1 MIATIRGKILQK
13 NPPQVVI
20 ECGGLGYEIDVPMS
34 TFYNLP
40 NIGEEVFLE
49 TVMIVR
55 EDAQLLYGF
64 LTSQEK
70 SVFRQL
76 LKVSGIGP
84 RISLAMLS
92 SMSAED
98 IGNAIANNEIGLLTM
113 VPGIGKKTAERL
125 VLELKDKM
133 VVTSAPTVS
142 SVQTEVIQAL
152 VALGFSEREARGAAK
167 NVPGRCRRLRRHSS
181 LSASTC
187 SERLIHWRTAI
198 RFFPLKEKKKKKSS
212 TRPFVRHVSKTMPA
226 KTVFVSS

>member
-13 NPPQVVI
+13 NPPQVVV

-55 EDAQLLYGF
+55 EDAQ
-64 LTSQEK
+64 QK

-98 IGNAIANNEIGLLTM
+98 IGNAIANNEVGLLTM

-133 VVTSAPTVS
+133 VVTSVPTVS

-167 NVPGRCRRLRRHSS
+167 NVPADADASEGIRLCLRQ
-181 LSASTC
+181 LAQ
-187 SERLIHWRTAI
+187 
-198 RFFPLKEKKKKKSS
+198 KG
-212 TRPFVRHVSKTMPA
+212 
-226 KTVFVSS
+226 

>member
-133 VVTSAPTVS
+133 PTPPKAFVS
-142 SVQTEVIQAL
+142 VCVNL
-152 VALGFSEREARGAAK
+152 
-167 NVPGRCRRLRRHSS
+167 LRKVNP
-181 LSASTC
+181 
-187 SERLIHWRTAI
+187 WRTAI

>member
-1 MIATIRGKILQK
+1 M
-13 NPPQVVI
+13 
-20 ECGGLGYEIDVPMS
+20 
-34 TFYNLP
+34 
-40 NIGEEVFLE
+40 
-49 TVMIVR
+49 
-55 EDAQLLYGF
+55 
-64 LTSQEK
+64 
-70 SVFRQL
+70 FRQL

-152 VALGFSEREARGAAK
+152 VALGF
-167 NVPGRCRRLRRHSS
+167 RHSS

-187 SERLIHWRTAI
+187 SERLIHGGQQ
-198 RFFPLKEKKKKKSS
+198 FDSFL
-212 TRPFVRHVSKTMPA
+212 
-226 KTVFVSS
+226 

>member
-13 NPPQVVI
+13 NPPQVVV

-64 LTSQEK
+64 LTAQEK

-98 IGNAIANNEIGLLTM
+98 IGNAIANNEVGLLTM

-142 SVQTEVIQAL
+142 SVQT
-152 VALGFSEREARGAAK
+152 GFGCVGFQRTRSSRRCEKR
-167 NVPGRCRRLRRHSS
+167 PCRCRRLRRHSS
-181 LSASTC
+181 LPASTC
-187 SERLIHWRTAI
+187 SERLIHGGQQ
-198 RFFPLKEKKKKKSS
+198 FDSFL
-212 TRPFVRHVSKTMPA
+212 
-226 KTVFVSS
+226 

>member
-13 NPPQVVI
+13 NPPQVVV

-92 SMSAED
+92 PLCLQK
-98 IGNAIANNEIGLLTM
+98 I
-113 VPGIGKKTAERL
+113 
-125 VLELKDKM
+125 
-133 VVTSAPTVS
+133 
-142 SVQTEVIQAL
+142 
-152 VALGFSEREARGAAK
+152 SE
-167 NVPGRCRRLRRHSS
+167 
-181 LSASTC
+181 T
-187 SERLIHWRTAI
+187 
-198 RFFPLKEKKKKKSS
+198 PLPIMKSD
-212 TRPFVRHVSKTMPA
+212 F
-226 KTVFVSS
+226 

>member
-13 NPPQVVI
+13 NPPQVVV

-142 SVQTEVIQAL
+142 SV
-152 VALGFSEREARGAAK
+152 
-167 NVPGRCRRLRRHSS
+167 RRLRRHSS

-187 SERLIHWRTAI
+187 SERLIHGGQQ
-198 RFFPLKEKKKKKSS
+198 FDSFL
-212 TRPFVRHVSKTMPA
+212 
-226 KTVFVSS
+226 

>member
-125 VLELKDKM
+125 V
-133 VVTSAPTVS
+133 
-142 SVQTEVIQAL
+142 
-152 VALGFSEREARGAAK
+152 ALGFSEREARGAAK
-167 NVPGRCRRLRRHSS
+167 NVPADADASEGIRLCLRQ
-181 LSASTC
+181 LAQ
-187 SERLIHWRTAI
+187 
-198 RFFPLKEKKKKKSS
+198 KG
-212 TRPFVRHVSKTMPA
+212 
-226 KTVFVSS
+226 

>member
-13 NPPQVVI
+13 NPPQVVV

-76 LKVSGIGP
+76 LKVSGIG
-84 RISLAMLS
+84 
-92 SMSAED
+92 
-98 IGNAIANNEIGLLTM
+98 
-113 VPGIGKKTAERL
+113 KKTAERL

-167 NVPGRCRRLRRHSS
+167 NVPADADASEGIRLCLRQ
-181 LSASTC
+181 LAQ
-187 SERLIHWRTAI
+187 
-198 RFFPLKEKKKKKSS
+198 KG
-212 TRPFVRHVSKTMPA
+212 
-226 KTVFVSS
+226 

>member
-133 VVTSAPTVS
+133 GRHFCAHGFFRSDRGHPGFGCVGFQRTRS
-142 SVQTEVIQAL
+142 SRRCEK
-152 VALGFSEREARGAAK
+152 R
-167 NVPGRCRRLRRHSS
+167 PCRCRRLRRHSS

-187 SERLIHWRTAI
+187 SERLIHGGQQ
-198 RFFPLKEKKKKKSS
+198 FDSFL
-212 TRPFVRHVSKTMPA
+212 
-226 KTVFVSS
+226 

>member
-13 NPPQVVI
+13 NPPQVVV

-64 LTSQEK
+64 LTAQEK
-70 SVFRQL
+70 SVFRQ
-76 LKVSGIGP
+76 KVSGIGP

-98 IGNAIANNEIGLLTM
+98 IGNAIANNEVGLLTM

-133 VVTSAPTVS
+133 VVTSVPTVS

-167 NVPGRCRRLRRHSS
+167 NVPADADASEGIRLCLRQ
-181 LSASTC
+181 LAQ
-187 SERLIHWRTAI
+187 
-198 RFFPLKEKKKKKSS
+198 KG
-212 TRPFVRHVSKTMPA
+212 
-226 KTVFVSS
+226 

>member
-1 MIATIRGKILQK
+1 
-13 NPPQVVI
+13 
-20 ECGGLGYEIDVPMS
+20 
-34 TFYNLP
+34 
-40 NIGEEVFLE
+40 
-49 TVMIVR
+49 MIVR

-133 VVTSAPTVS
+133 VVTSAPTVFPFRQRS
-142 SVQTEVIQAL
+142 SRLWLRWVSANAKLAAL
-152 VALGFSEREARGAAK
+152 RKTSLQMPTPPKA
-167 NVPGRCRRLRRHSS
+167 SS

-187 SERLIHWRTAI
+187 SERLIHGGQQ
-198 RFFPLKEKKKKKSS
+198 FDSFL
-212 TRPFVRHVSKTMPA
+212 
-226 KTVFVSS
+226 